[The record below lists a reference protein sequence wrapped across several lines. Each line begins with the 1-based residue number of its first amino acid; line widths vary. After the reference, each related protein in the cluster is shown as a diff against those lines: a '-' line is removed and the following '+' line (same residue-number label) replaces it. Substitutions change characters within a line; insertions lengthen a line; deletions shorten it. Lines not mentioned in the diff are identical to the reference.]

1 MTFAITIADTGILI
15 RRETRKLLRRSLT
28 PIGGWSALTG
38 AAGRATAALLS
49 MVERG
54 EATGDGVEIRL
65 THEVAAKLPASL
77 AASIGLPPLVPL
89 SVTLNFEG
97 KMTDRDGFIRARW
110 YDDALATVRPK
121 RTGCIVGWGER
132 HGRLSSPLFALI
144 EAVDAYNRT
153 DGQSTEGRVEAWMPV
168 QHALADATGQP
179 VDADDYM
186 THLTLYQ
193 AGSLSLDVRAG
204 NDGPDFAP
212 IPMGRERASGP
223 TDGDASVPDSSEG
236 DPAAVDRPPD
246 ENAAAL
252 LPRELQAAF
261 LQRFNQEGETPPAYV
276 LGRGEFM
283 VVDPDLRKALDV
295 VRSKRRA
302 PRAEREDFVRNPRAA
317 FARALGGRTPT
328 SGPEDE
334 SEAANAEEE
343 LDIASGLLVE
353 TAQYAERVIGLGVWA
368 KPDIPWLKA
377 PSGQWMPERFP
388 VQIGGTTITLDQ
400 RSTETLTDAWLTATA
415 ACEAE
420 LSHEGR
426 ALETVKVGE
435 ALRNLGIVPCEPE
448 QPQKEQPEE
457 DGDAA
462 QPDPQ
467 AGASS
472 HAGPEASPSEVT
484 DRQVLQIHQNF
495 DGVDYLMAHPHR
507 YSPLPQGFPS
517 DLTRS
522 QPKPHQE
529 VGFDWLCSAWKA
541 GWPGVLLADDM
552 GLGKTFQ
559 SLAFLAWLRK
569 SHITSRQA
577 EGASHRPIL
586 VVAPTALLR
595 NWIEEAERHLQQGTL
610 GERIDAF
617 GSSLSR
623 LRSPTGDG
631 WSEEDSLDVAR
642 LRKADWVLTTYET
655 LAQHH
660 RAFARVAFSAA
671 IFDEAQKIKNPG
683 TVNTQAAKAMNV
695 DFCLMMTGTPI
706 ENRLADLWCIVDR
719 AVPGYLGALKD
730 FSKTYEDAGE
740 DRLEELKAKLDGPD
754 VRTPALML
762 RRMKSE
768 ILSALPERR
777 RVNLPA
783 EMPLA
788 QAAAY
793 GTALREAMD
802 GERSHGAM
810 LKAIHDFRG
819 LSLHP
824 DGVADLDPF
833 DARAVATWIGRS
845 ARLSETVKALD
856 DIAKR
861 GEKALLFLED
871 LAMQSA
877 FARAMATWFGL
888 KREPGIING
897 KVPGEKR
904 LAIVDAFQAC
914 RPGFDLL
921 VLSPKAAGVGLTIT
935 AANHVIHLSRWWNPA
950 VEDQCNDRCYRIGQD
965 KPVTIHVPQAI
976 HPTFG
981 EASFDLTLDR
991 LLERKRSLSHAML
1004 RPPIEDGDVEAL
1016 FGGMLRPV
1024 ERAVRG

>member
-1 MTFAITIADTGILI
+1 MTFAVTIADAGIHI
-15 RRETRKLLRRSLT
+15 RHDTRKLLRRSLT
-28 PIGGWSALTG
+28 PIGEWPALSG
-38 AAGRATAALLS
+38 ADGRAATALLS
-49 MVERG
+49 MAEQG
-54 EATGDGVEIRL
+54 EARREGQEIHL
-65 THEVAAKLPASL
+65 THEAAAKLPASL
-77 AASIGLPPLVPL
+77 AATIGLPPLVPL

-132 HGRLSSPLFALI
+132 QGRLSSQLLALVK
-144 EAVDAYNRT
+144 AVDAYNQT
-153 DGQSTEGRVEAWMPV
+153 DGQPTEIRVEAWMPV
-168 QHALADATGQP
+168 QHALAEVTGQS
-179 VDADDYM
+179 VKADDYM
-186 THLTLYQ
+186 NHLTLYQ

-204 NDGPDFAP
+204 NDGPDFVP
-212 IPMGRERASGP
+212 IAMGRERASGP
-223 TDGDASVPDSSEG
+223 TDGDASVPDGAEG

-252 LPRELQAAF
+252 LPRDLQAAF
-261 LQRFNQEGETPPAYV
+261 LERFKQERETPPAYV

-283 VVDPDLRKALDV
+283 VVDSDLRKALDV
-295 VRSKRRA
+295 VRAKRRA

-317 FARALGGRTPT
+317 FARALGRRTT
-328 SGPEDE
+328 SSGPDDE
-334 SEAANAEEE
+334 SEAARVEEE
-343 LDIASGLLVE
+343 ADIASGLLVE

-388 VQIGGTTITLDQ
+388 VQIGETTITLDQ
-400 RSTETLTDAWLTATA
+400 RSTETLMEAWAAAT
-415 ACEAE
+415 EAGE
-420 LSHEGR
+420 AQLSHEGR
-426 ALETVKVGE
+426 ALETERVGE
-435 ALRNLGIVPCEPE
+435 ALRSLGLVPSEPE
-448 QPQKEQPEE
+448 QPQQEQAEE
-457 DGDAA
+457 DGDAV

-467 AGASS
+467 AEP
-472 HAGPEASPSEVT
+472 GPESDPEPAPSEAAE
-484 DRQVLQIHQNF
+484 RQVLQIHQNF

-507 YSPLPQGFPS
+507 FSPLPQGFPG

-522 QPKPHQE
+522 DPKPHQE
-529 VGFDWLCSAWKA
+529 VGFEWLCAAWKA

-559 SLAFLAWLRK
+559 SLAFLAWLCK
-569 SHITSRQA
+569 THVASRQA

-595 NWIEEAERHLQQGTL
+595 NWIEEAERHLQPGVL

-617 GSSLSR
+617 GSALAR
-623 LRSPTGDG
+623 LRSQAGVG

-660 RAFARVAFSAA
+660 RAFARIAFSAA

-754 VRTPALML
+754 ARTPALML
-762 RRMKSE
+762 RRMKAE

-777 RVNLPA
+777 RVNLAA
-783 EMPLA
+783 EMPPA

-793 GTALREAMD
+793 GTALRAAME

-810 LKAIHDFRG
+810 LKAIHAFRG

-833 DARAVATWIGRS
+833 DARAVETWIGRS
-845 ARLSETVKALD
+845 ARLAETVKALD
-856 DIAKR
+856 GIAKR

-877 FARAMATWFGL
+877 CARAIATRFGL

-904 LAIVDAFQAC
+904 LAIVDAFQAGP
-914 RPGFDLL
+914 PGFDLL

-976 HPTFG
+976 HPAFG

-1004 RPPIEDGDVEAL
+1004 RPPVEDGDVEAL
-1016 FGGMLRPV
+1016 FGGMMQPMD
-1024 ERAVRG
+1024 RAGPD